1 MFVQLCPQSAPESN
15 ASVWL
20 YLHGIV
26 LQTRPLLVH
35 CQQANHTLSSG
46 LNNRQPLDVIQFSVQ
61 HASINTHTAINAI
74 SHKCVWST
82 QYPTISQRR
91 QLLQT
96 FTLCSYLTRA
106 LSQTGLRNRKEWS
119 VWEWEKT
126 GINESVPLCQ
136 AADICMDIHSKLP
149 ENRLWLWNTWSEARF
164 RHCATNVRPFCVFF
178 LFARFVS
185 HCFF

>member
-1 MFVQLCPQSAPESN
+1 MSSN
-15 ASVWL
+15 S
-20 YLHGIV
+20 
-26 LQTRPLLVH
+26 
-35 CQQANHTLSSG
+35 LSSM
-46 LNNRQPLDVIQFSVQ
+46 LPSTHTQPLMPSV
-61 HASINTHTAINAI
+61 TVCVVHTV
-74 SHKCVWST
+74 SHHQSEKATMRGC
-82 QYPTISQRR
+82 PLI
-91 QLLQT
+91 QT

-126 GINESVPLCQ
+126 GINESVLLNQ

-178 LFARFVS
+178 FSLPNLSLIA
-185 HCFF
+185 FFLRGFNNVTRIV